1 MRILKQWYILVA
13 FVAILGI
20 SLGFIVPTLSSRY
33 VHATDHAKGTATT
46 PIQHV
51 VVIMLENHSLDTMFG
66 RFPGVNGATLP
77 RASDPFTSDIDH
89 SGPAE
94 VAAVDGGKMDEFP
107 LQGQVQY
114 NQSDIPTFWSYAQQF
129 GLGDNFFS
137 SMESSSTPN
146 HMSMVAGQTGGVDV
160 TIGTPGCQSISTSIL
175 HSKNE
180 AGNEYWGYPCYN
192 INSLP
197 HLLDINGLSWKY
209 YAVTTSWDP
218 PLLIKN
224 ISQSPNNIHSET
236 QFIRDVKAGHLADV
250 SWVTPGGGDPSGHP
264 PAQMGGGENFVA
276 QQINAVMQSQYW
288 NNTAIFLTW
297 DEFGGQYDHVA
308 PPHVDGV
315 GLGVR
320 VPLIV
325 ISPYAKHGYISHA
338 QSEFSSF
345 IKFIEEDYN
354 LPNLGARD
362 ALPQTGD
369 LMDYFNFSQTP
380 QPPFILSQINYQ
392 QMLKVPSYGAANN
405 VQAALNPII
414 GGSNTKYQYDVI
426 YEPRDIPTV
435 HNVTIDGVNHPMSP
449 ISVTHGSGTIYQYTT
464 TLPVGTHSFTFT
476 FTDSSGTVTLPAN
489 GVPFPGP
496 EVHPFTVAGYNA
508 HPNIS
513 LPGTSVTYSVKY
525 QSPTSTAPTLAEL
538 DIDGVPHAL
547 KANGTNYQK
556 GVTYTYTTS
565 SLSIGI
571 HYFRYRFNDGSGVA
585 IYEGLEKPIVTPI
598 VLTNSGVSPTSGTA
612 STVFTFQTTYSE
624 TNGAAP
630 SQAILYVDNVAH
642 PLKYVSGS
650 YSTGALFQV
659 KTTLPTGNHSFGFVF
674 TDSLSSWV
682 DPYAP
687 ALYAGPNVGANAA
700 PVPSGTLIIPSHDQN
715 PDVMNTGDGDG
726 D

>member
-1 MRILKQWYILVA
+1 MRFLKHWYVIVA

-33 VHATDHAKGTATT
+33 VHADIHVKGTATT

-51 VVIMLENHSLDTMFG
+51 VVIMLENHSFDTMFG
-66 RFPGVNGATLP
+66 RFPGVNGITLP
-77 RASDPFTSDIDH
+77 RASNPFTSDIDH

-94 VAAVDGGKMDEFP
+94 VAAVDGGKMDEFAK
-107 LQGQVQY
+107 QGQVQY
-114 NQSDIPTFWSYAQQF
+114 DQSDIPTFWSYAQQF
-129 GLGDNFFS
+129 GLGDNFFA

-146 HMSMVAGQTGGVDV
+146 HMSMVAAQTGGVDV
-160 TIGTPGCQSISTSIL
+160 TLGTPGCQSISASML
-175 HSKNE
+175 HSKNQS
-180 AGNEYWGYPCYN
+180 GNEYWAYPCYD

-197 HLLDINGLSWKY
+197 HILDMNGLNWKY

-224 ISQSPNNIHSET
+224 ISQSPDNIHSAT
-236 QFIRDVKAGHLADV
+236 QFVKDVQSGHMADV

-264 PAQMGGGENFVA
+264 PAQMEGSENFVA
-276 QQINAVMQSQYW
+276 QQVNAVMQSQYW

-297 DEFGGQYDHVA
+297 DEWGGQYDHVA
-308 PPHVDGV
+308 PPQVDGV

-325 ISPYAKHGYISHA
+325 ISPYAKHGYISPA

-345 IKFIEEDYN
+345 IKFIEEDYH
-354 LPNLGARD
+354 LPNLGQRD

-369 LMDYFNFSQTP
+369 LMDYFDFSQTQ
-380 QPPFILSQINYQ
+380 QPPLILSQINYQ

-414 GGSNTKYQYDVI
+414 GGPNTKYQYDVI
-426 YEPRDIPTV
+426 YTPNGTPSV
-435 HNVTIDGVNHPMSP
+435 HNVTIDGVAHAMSP
-449 ISVTHGSGTIYQYTT
+449 LSGTHGGGTVYQYTT

-496 EVHPFTVAGYNA
+496 EVHPFTVAGYST
-508 HPNIS
+508 HPNVS
-513 LPGTSVTYSVKY
+513 LPGTPVTYSVKY
-525 QSPTSTAPTLAEL
+525 QSPANIGPKVAEL
-538 DIDGVPHAL
+538 DIDDIPHAL
-547 KANGTNYQK
+547 QGNGTNYQK

-571 HYFRYRFNDGSGVA
+571 HYFRFRFDDGSGVGL
-585 IYEGLEKPIVTPI
+585 YEGLEKPIVTPI
-598 VLTNSGVSPTSGTA
+598 VLNSSGVSPTSGTA
-612 STVFTFQTTYSE
+612 STLFTFQTTYSE
-624 TNGAAP
+624 TSGTAP
-630 SQAILYVDNVAH
+630 LQAMLYVDNTGY
-642 PLKYVSGS
+642 PLTYISGS

-659 KTTLPTGNHSFGFVF
+659 KTALPTGNHSFAFVF

-687 ALYAGPNVGANAA
+687 ALYAGPNVGANAQSIS
-700 PVPSGTLIIPSHDQN
+700 PGTLIIPNHNVN
-715 PDVMNTGDGDG
+715 PDVINTGDD
-726 D
+726 DN